1 MTATCVIIICCSS
14 SSSSMLAATVSHS
27 LTARVARSLTAARA
41 VHASYHLSL
50 RHLVTDRVSERGT
63 AIGHDRPFVPAHFNR
78 DFENITNNNQSETAR
93 PECVVGLKDPEE
105 KIRRSCNQ
113 CGAILSCL
121 FFPFAFLPH
130 PPLLPLPVLI
140 PFPLLGVGLLR

>member
-1 MTATCVIIICCSS
+1 
-14 SSSSMLAATVSHS
+14 MLAATVSHS

-78 DFENITNNNQSETAR
+78 DFENITQQPIRDGTPGMCRR
-93 PECVVGLKDPEE
+93 PERPRRKD
-105 KIRRSCNQ
+105 ST
-113 CGAILSCL
+113 
-121 FFPFAFLPH
+121 
-130 PPLLPLPVLI
+130 
-140 PFPLLGVGLLR
+140 